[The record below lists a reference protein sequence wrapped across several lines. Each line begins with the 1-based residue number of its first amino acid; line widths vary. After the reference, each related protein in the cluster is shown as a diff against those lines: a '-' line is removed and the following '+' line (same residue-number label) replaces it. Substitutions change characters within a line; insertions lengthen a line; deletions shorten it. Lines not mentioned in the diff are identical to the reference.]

1 MYRYE
6 VVRTATAGSHELI
19 LIIINIRLPMVIFGI
34 RKLFFSCKCLKGTK
48 NCEVHISILNE
59 VKIIRI
65 AYSMG
70 GSKACTLFLLR
81 TMPSEVN
88 G

>member
-34 RKLFFSCKCLKGTK
+34 RKLFFPANACKVL
-48 NCEVHISILNE
+48 
-59 VKIIRI
+59 RI
-65 AYSMG
+65 VRYI
-70 GSKACTLFLLR
+70 FQF
-81 TMPSEVN
+81 
-88 G
+88 